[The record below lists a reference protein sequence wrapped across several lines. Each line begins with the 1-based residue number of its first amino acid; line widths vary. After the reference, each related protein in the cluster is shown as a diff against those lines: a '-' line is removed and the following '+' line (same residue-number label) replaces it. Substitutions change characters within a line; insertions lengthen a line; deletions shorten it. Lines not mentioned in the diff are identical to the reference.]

1 MSNSTWLSDA
11 TASCS
16 SHSFGPASCDGSFDF
31 TLLFEQTIL
40 SIAPSAVFLC
50 CLPVSLFKLHQVG
63 PKFNASYIRTLK
75 LILASLLVATQTCL
89 LVLWATRA
97 ASTTLAT
104 LPAVSLGLVVSL
116 AVAIL
121 SIQSHVRSLRPSS
134 LLSVYLLISCL
145 FDAAQVRTL
154 FTSYADRVI
163 PSLLSVSIIL
173 RLVLLTVEC
182 RNKRPWLYS
191 QYRTLPPEATAGVVS
206 RSILWWLNPMFLNGM
221 RTLFSQNQLYNIDP
235 DLESRKIGH
244 ELERIF
250 EKQCHRSQ
258 KNSNSS
264 SAPSSIWSLPRACL
278 RCLWTSIAAMVP
290 TRLALVGFTYGQTFL
305 FTRAIDYLSQQ
316 RDASDRNTGYGLIAA
331 TFIIYVGIAV
341 STALYQQQISWIMTK
356 LRGALISMIYN
367 RILIISDGASRDGAA
382 LTLISS
388 DVDIII
394 RVLGELNESW
404 ARLIEVAVGIGLLS
418 RQVGAVCVVP
428 IILTVASTQAQ
439 GWVSKRIG
447 SRRRDWNTATQ
458 KRVNTTAAVLGSI
471 QSVKMLGL
479 MNQASAL
486 LHSLRL
492 NELKMLALL
501 SQFIIG
507 LNAIAVVPSI
517 WSPVL
522 TFVVYAI
529 KARIDGSDGLDISQ
543 AFTSMALLN
552 LVTTPTAKLL
562 TIMPLWAQAL
572 GCFERLQ
579 KYFELPIYDPRF
591 LSSASNNDICDTG
604 IEMTTLQ
611 LPGVRKDTVTCAN
624 VDVALSTEGPAILR
638 DITFEAK
645 PGSLTVIT
653 GPTGSGK
660 TTLLKTLIGETHFLK
675 GQMSV
680 SSKSIAYCGQIPWM
694 TNTTIKEFIAGPK
707 INVRPI
713 IDSWYNLVVYACD
726 LAKDIAGMPDGDDT
740 RLGSKGVLLS
750 GGQRARL
757 ALARAV
763 YARKDTI
770 LLDDVLSALDANTEK
785 AINSRLLGRRGLLRE
800 LGTTVILVT
809 HSKKATAAA
818 DQVLTLSQDG
828 RVAYQGSPSQL
839 PETELYGL
847 PEEFRIDHAGADV
860 VSTPKTK
867 APKGPSAEDKADL
880 ARRTGDWSI
889 YKFYFGNF
897 QKRYLAMFVACSVG
911 AAFSSRFSQILLGW
925 WTADEGSNLSMYLSI
940 YALLALAQ
948 SCFSNLN
955 MWVVFLKMIPDS
967 AINMHRTLLATVA
980 GAASPVFYQTDSG
993 AILNRFAQDMYLVVG
1008 ALPTSLIATGNTF
1021 CETIA
1026 SLAMISTGASYMGI
1040 TIPFV
1045 IIAIFLIQK
1054 VYLHTSRQ
1062 LRLIEIEARSPIYSH
1077 FLETL
1082 DGVVTIRAF
1091 GWEEDAKE
1099 AHLILLDVAQ
1109 SPYYLLS
1116 CIQRWLKLV
1125 LDLIVAALAV
1135 IVVALAVSQRG
1146 TTSAGLLGVALTNVL
1161 GFSQSLTRLVTEW
1174 TTLETSLGAISR
1186 VRSFAADTEQE
1197 TSPHGTMTSTDIA
1210 THGKVVFSGAYAK
1223 YIDEPGCYDLHDINF
1238 TIPPGT
1244 KVAICGRTGS
1254 GKSSLM
1260 LALFRL
1266 LPLRHGSISVD
1277 DIDLKTVDPDL
1288 VRRSIIAIPQQPFL
1302 LPGTT
1307 RQNLDPESL
1316 FSDTDLNSALTK
1328 VCLLDLVNERGGL
1341 DSEIDQQTLSQG
1353 QAQLLCLARALLRKS
1368 KLVVLDEATSSLD
1381 SETDTLIR
1389 EVLHTEFAHCTVISV
1404 AHRAATIIEADM
1416 VIMMDAGRVSAIG
1429 APSELGTSNGH
1440 FRELC
1445 GILQM

>member
-1 MSNSTWLSDA
+1 MSNSAWLSDA

-40 SIAPSAVFLC
+40 SIAPSVIFLC
-50 CLPVSLFKLHQVG
+50 CLPVSLFKLHRAA
-63 PKFNASYIRTLK
+63 PKFNASYIRILK
-75 LILASLLVATQTCL
+75 LIIASLLVATQICL

-97 ASTTLAT
+97 ASKTSAT
-104 LPAVSLGLVVSL
+104 LPAVCLGLVVSL
-116 AVAIL
+116 AVADL
-121 SIQSHVRSLRPSS
+121 SSRSHVRSLRPSS
-134 LLSVYLLISCL
+134 LLSVYLLFSCL

-163 PSLLSVSIIL
+163 PSLLSVSIAL
-173 RLVLLTVEC
+173 RLMLLTIEC

-206 RSILWWLNPMFLNGM
+206 RSILWWLNPLFLNGM
-221 RTLFSQNQLYNIDP
+221 RTLFSQNQLYAIDP

-250 EKQCHRSQ
+250 EKECHRSQ

-278 RCLWTSIAAMVP
+278 RCLWTSIAAMIP

-305 FTRAIDYLSQQ
+305 FTRAIDYLGQQ
-316 RDASDRNTGYGLIAA
+316 RDASDRNTGYGVIAA

-341 STALYQQQISWIMTK
+341 STALYQQQISRIMTK
-356 LRGALISMIYN
+356 LRGALISMIYS
-367 RILIISDGASRDGAA
+367 RILVISDGASRDGAA

-458 KRVNTTAAVLGSI
+458 KRVNTTAAVLSSI
-471 QSVKMLGL
+471 QSVKMSGL

-486 LHSLRL
+486 LHSMRL
-492 NELKMLALL
+492 SELKMLALL
-501 SQFIIG
+501 SRFIIG

-529 KARIDGSDGLDISQ
+529 KARIDGSAGLDISQ

-579 KYFELPIYDPRF
+579 KYFELPIYDPRS
-591 LSSASNNDICDTG
+591 LSSASNNDVCDTG
-604 IEMTTLQ
+604 IEMTPLQ
-611 LPGVRKDTVTCAN
+611 PPGVRENTVTCAN

-645 PGSLTVIT
+645 SGSLTVIT

-660 TTLLKTLIGETHFLK
+660 TTLLKTLLGETHLLK

-680 SSKSIAYCGQIPWM
+680 SSKSTSYCGQIPWM

-707 INVRPI
+707 FPN

-740 RLGSKGVLLS
+740 RLGSKGFSLS

-763 YARKDTI
+763 YARRDTI
-770 LLDDVLSALDANTEK
+770 LLDDVFSALDANTEE

-818 DQVLTLSQDG
+818 DHVLTLSQDG
-828 RVAYQGSPSQL
+828 RVAYHGSPSQL

-847 PEEFRIDHAGADV
+847 PEEPRIDHAGADL
-860 VSTPKTK
+860 VSKPKTK
-867 APKGPSAEDKADL
+867 APKGTSAEDKADL

-897 QKRYLAMFVACSVG
+897 QKRYLAMFVVCSVG
-911 AAFSSRFSQILLGW
+911 AAFSSRFSQILLKW
-925 WTADEGSNLSMYLSI
+925 WTADEGSNPSMYLSI

-948 SCFSNLN
+948 TCFSNSN

-980 GAASPVFYQTDSG
+980 GAASSVFYQTDGG

-1099 AHLILLDVAQ
+1099 AHLKLLDVAQ

-1135 IVVALAVSQRG
+1135 IVVALAASQRG

-1197 TSPHGTMTSTDIA
+1197 SLLDNTMTSTDIA

-1223 YIDEPGCYDLHDINF
+1223 YTDEHGSYDLDDINF

-1277 DIDLKTVDPDL
+1277 GIDLKTVDPDL

-1307 RQNLDPESL
+1307 RQNLDPESQ

-1328 VCLLDLVNERGGL
+1328 VRLLDLVNERGGL
-1341 DSEIDQQTLSQG
+1341 DAEIDQQTLSQG

-1368 KLVVLDEATSSLD
+1368 RLVVLDEATSSLD
-1381 SETDTLIR
+1381 SNTDSLIR
-1389 EVLHTEFAHCTVISV
+1389 EVLHTEFADRTVISI
-1404 AHRAATIIEADM
+1404 AHRVTTIIESDM
-1416 VIMMDAGRVSAIG
+1416 VIIMDGGRVSAIG
-1429 APSELGTSNGH
+1429 APSELRTSNGH